1 MQGFQS
7 PCKPFEYRPLIYYLI
22 WSVFCM
28 QMHWWGAASS
38 RVEGSSG
45 SGSSGGGGG
54 GGGGAHTLVVC
65 IMRFPGSSLRC
76 VRDPL

>member
-1 MQGFQS
+1 MRGFQS

-28 QMHWWGAASS
+28 QMRWWGVAGS
-38 RVEGSSG
+38 RVEGGG
-45 SGSSGGGGG
+45 SGGSAGGGG
-54 GGGGAHTLVVC
+54 HTLVVC

-76 VRDPL
+76 VRDP